1 MQASRG
7 QAFINRITTHP
18 HRVLASVFL
27 ISFSLVAL
35 ILPLLPLDP
44 EGLDVIHSLAKPSIQ
59 HFFGTD
65 EVGRDYFS
73 RVLYGGRVS
82 LMVGFLSMLMSI
94 GLGVMIG
101 LLSGYF
107 GGVVD
112 FFFMRLVDVLSSIPW
127 MILVMVFGMVFGRGL
142 FSLVMVIGLLS
153 WMEMARIIRGEVLS
167 LKERE
172 YVLYARFLG
181 IFPLRILFSHI
192 FPGILPTII
201 TASTAAIASS
211 IMVESALSFLGRG
224 VTAPMSS
231 WGSLLQNAQKFLQKA
246 PHMAILPGIL
256 IIITVLSFHQWG
268 EALRESLLLER
279 E

>member
-82 LMVGFLSMLMSI
+82 LMVGFL
-94 GLGVMIG
+94 
-101 LLSGYF
+101 
-107 GGVVD
+107 
-112 FFFMRLVDVLSSIPW
+112 
-127 MILVMVFGMVFGRGL
+127 
-142 FSLVMVIGLLS
+142 
-153 WMEMARIIRGEVLS
+153 
-167 LKERE
+167 
-172 YVLYARFLG
+172 
-181 IFPLRILFSHI
+181 
-192 FPGILPTII
+192 
-201 TASTAAIASS
+201 
-211 IMVESALSFLGRG
+211 
-224 VTAPMSS
+224 
-231 WGSLLQNAQKFLQKA
+231 
-246 PHMAILPGIL
+246 
-256 IIITVLSFHQWG
+256 
-268 EALRESLLLER
+268 
-279 E
+279 